1 METKKKP
8 YSEMSAAELEQELQE
23 LKKEYYRYQGM
34 DMNLDMSRG
43 KPCREQLDLSMGMM
57 DVLNSSSDLVCED
70 GTDCR
75 NYGVLTGIDEA
86 KELMSDMMENNPD
99 NIIIFGLTAE
109 EAMNY
114 YTYGGYNPVE
124 QAAIDGRLNRMMTQL
139 IDGTLKD
146 ETYGAELSSENR
158 LKAQKAVQS
167 ADKYA
172 AMLVDRGSLEEVDV
186 ISGATI
192 SYNEFVEA
200 VKDALSKAEK

>member
-1 METKKKP
+1 MNKNRMTKLIALMLLIVL
-8 YSEMSAAELEQELQE
+8 SVSFAACGRSPEP
-23 LKKEYYRYQGM
+23 KEYADGTYAGR
-34 DMNLDMSRG
+34 
-43 KPCREQLDLSMGMM
+43 
-57 DVLNSSSDLVCED
+57 SSDFPED
-70 GTDCR
+70 ESG
-75 NYGVLTGIDEA
+75 NGSGYGEVEIVIRDNEIVGCTF
-86 KELMSDMMENNPD
+86 KMYEL
-99 NIIIFGLTAE
+99 
-109 EAMNY
+109 
-114 YTYGGYNPVE
+114 
-124 QAAIDGRLNRMMTQL
+124 
-139 IDGTLKD
+139 DGTLKD